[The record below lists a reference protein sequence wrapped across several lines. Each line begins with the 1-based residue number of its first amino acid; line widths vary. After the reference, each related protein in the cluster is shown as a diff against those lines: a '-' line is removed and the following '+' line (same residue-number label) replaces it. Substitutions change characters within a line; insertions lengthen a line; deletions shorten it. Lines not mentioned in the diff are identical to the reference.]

1 MIGLSALPGAL
12 GLCFFKGAGS
22 PSVAAVRT
30 PVLAA
35 LTGFDQREAQT
46 GGMEPETG
54 QDARNATVCR
64 HDKRGRGMRVAAVV
78 AVVDRFK
85 SECSCQCRDIAGIA
99 ARDVGGVA
107 QRFKADLRLLHIL
120 RVLRGILRV
129 EAHDVQI
136 EVLTGTQ
143 AGLPERIGD
152 GADYRA
158 AQRIA
163 GKICEDPH
171 ARLAGEPF
179 PDRPC
184 DAVFVAQADA
194 QR

>member
-1 MIGLSALPGAL
+1 MIGPSAN
-12 GLCFFKGAGS
+12 
-22 PSVAAVRT
+22 
-30 PVLAA
+30 AA
-35 LTGFDQREAQT
+35 LTGLDQRQAQI
-46 GGMEPETG
+46 GGIEPETG
-54 QDARNATVCR
+54 QGARNATVGR
-64 HDKRGRGMRVAAVV
+64 DDKGGCGMRVAVLV
-78 AVVDRFK
+78 AVVDGFK
-85 SECSCQCRDIAGIA
+85 SECSCQCRDIAGIS

-107 QRFKADLRLLHIL
+107 QRFEADLRLLHLL

-152 GADYRA
+152 GADHRA

-163 GKICEDPH
+163 GETCEDPH
-171 ARLAGEPF
+171 AWPAGNPL

-184 DAVFVAQADA
+184 DAVFVPQADA